1 MTLKNLVD
9 FKDLIDFELEEFNKS
24 LLNKRPTSLYDPI
37 RYTIDLGGK
46 RMRPILTLI
55 ACDLFDGNVSDAVKP
70 ALGIEIFHNFTLLH
84 DDIMDKAPLRRNQPT
99 VHKKWNADIAILSG
113 DTMFVQ
119 SFQYVMQSPQH
130 SLKSVLEVFTK
141 TAIEVC
147 EGQQLDMDFE
157 NQSNVSIPQY
167 IKMIGLKTS
176 VLLAGSMKI
185 GAIIGG
191 AREEDAEHI
200 YEFGKNLGIAFQL
213 QDDILDV
220 FGSSHKVGK
229 QTGGDIVSNKKT
241 YLLLKAM
248 DMADRYKK
256 EELQMWMHASDADSV
271 EKVEAVK
278 AIYEY
283 LGVKA
288 LAESEM
294 QKFYEKSLVHLNQI
308 PCNSIKKEKLIQ
320 FAANLMQ
327 RES

>member
-1 MTLKNLVD
+1 
-9 FKDLIDFELEEFNKS
+9 
-24 LLNKRPTSLYDPI
+24 
-37 RYTIDLGGK
+37 
-46 RMRPILTLI
+46 MRPLLTLI
-55 ACDLFDGNVSDAVKP
+55 ACDLFDGTISEAVKP

-84 DDIMDKAPLRRNQPT
+84 DDIMDKAPLRRNKPT

-119 SFQYVMQSPQH
+119 SFQYVMQSPSQH
-130 SLKSVLEVFTK
+130 LKEVLEVFTK

-147 EGQQLDMDFE
+147 EGQQMDMDFE
-157 NQSNVSIPQY
+157 TMSNVSIPQY
-167 IKMIGLKTS
+167 LKMIGLKTS

-191 AREEDAEHI
+191 ARAEDADHL

-213 QDDILDV
+213 HDDILDV
-220 FGSSHKVGK
+220 FGSSDKVGK

-241 YLLLKAM
+241 YLLLKAL

-256 EELQMWMHASDADSV
+256 EELQLWMHTTDVDAM

-278 AIYEY
+278 SIYEY
-283 LGVKA
+283 LGVKG
-288 LAESEM
+288 LAEAEM
-294 QKFYEKSLVHLNQI
+294 QKFYEKSLTHLNQI
-308 PCNSIKKEKLIQ
+308 PCNSIKKHQLTK
-320 FAANLMQ
+320 FAENLMQ

>member
-1 MTLKNLVD
+1 LNNLTA

-24 LLNKRPTSLYDPI
+24 LLNKKPSSLYDPI
-37 RYTIDLGGK
+37 KYTLDLGGK
-46 RMRPILTLI
+46 RMRPLLTLI
-55 ACDLFDGNVSDAVKP
+55 ACDLFDGTISEAVKP

-84 DDIMDKAPLRRNQPT
+84 DDIMDKAPLRRNKPT

-119 SFQYVMQSPQH
+119 SFQYVMQSPSQH
-130 SLKSVLEVFTK
+130 LKEVLEVFTK

-147 EGQQLDMDFE
+147 EGQQMDMDFE
-157 NQSNVSIPQY
+157 TMSNVSIPQY
-167 IKMIGLKTS
+167 LKMIGLKTS

-191 AREEDAEHI
+191 ARAEDADHL

-213 QDDILDV
+213 HDDILDV
-220 FGSSHKVGK
+220 FGSSDKVGK

-241 YLLLKAM
+241 YLLLKAL

-256 EELQMWMHASDADSV
+256 EELQLWMHTTDVDAM

-278 AIYEY
+278 SIYEY
-283 LGVKA
+283 LGVKG
-288 LAESEM
+288 LAEAEM
-294 QKFYEKSLVHLNQI
+294 QKFYEKSLTHLNQI
-308 PCNSIKKEKLIQ
+308 PCNSIKKHQLTK
-320 FAANLMQ
+320 FAENLMQ

>member
-1 MTLKNLVD
+1 MDLIQFKN
-9 FKDLIDFELEEFNKS
+9 LIDFELEEFNKS
-24 LLNKRPTSLYDPI
+24 LLNKKPASLYDPI
-37 RYTIDLGGK
+37 KYTLDLGGK
-46 RMRPILTLI
+46 RMRPLLTLI
-55 ACDLFDGNVSDAVKP
+55 ACDLFDGNVGDAVKP

-119 SFQYVMQSPQH
+119 SFQYVMQAPNSC
-130 SLKSVLEVFTK
+130 LKEVMEVFTK

-147 EGQQLDMDFE
+147 EGQQMDMDFE
-157 NQSNVSIPQY
+157 SQSNVSIPQY

-191 AREEDAEHI
+191 AREEDAHHL

-220 FGSSHKVGK
+220 FGNSDKVGK
-229 QTGGDIVSNKKT
+229 QSGGDIVSNKKT
-241 YLLLKAM
+241 FLLLKAL

-256 EELQMWMHASDADSV
+256 EELQLWMHTTNV
-271 EKVEAVK
+271 NPTEKIEAVK
-278 AIYEY
+278 SIYEY
-283 LGVKA
+283 LGVKS
-288 LAESEM
+288 LAEAEM
-294 QKFYEKSLVHLNQI
+294 HKFYTKSLLHLNEI
-308 PCNSIKKEKLIQ
+308 PCNETKKEQLKS
-320 FAANLMQ
+320 FAKNLMQ

>member
-1 MTLKNLVD
+1 LNNLTA
-9 FKDLIDFELEEFNKS
+9 FKELIDFELEEFNKS
-24 LLNKRPTSLYDPI
+24 LLNKKPSSLYDPI
-37 RYTIDLGGK
+37 KYTLDLGGK
-46 RMRPILTLI
+46 RMRPLLTLI
-55 ACDLFDGNVSDAVKP
+55 ACDLFDGKVSEAVKP

-99 VHKKWNADIAILSG
+99 VHKKWNSDIAILSG

-119 SFQYVMQSPQH
+119 SFQFVMQSPTQH
-130 SLKSVLEVFTK
+130 LKEVLEVFTK

-147 EGQQLDMDFE
+147 EGQQMDMDFE
-157 NQSNVSIPQY
+157 NQLNVSIPQY

-191 AREEDAEHI
+191 ARAEDAQHI

-220 FGSSHKVGK
+220 FGSSDKVGK

-256 EELQMWMHASDADSV
+256 EELQLWMHTTDVDAM

-278 AIYEY
+278 SIYEY
-283 LGVKA
+283 LGVKG
-288 LAESEM
+288 LAEAEM
-294 QKFYEKSLVHLNQI
+294 QKFYEKSLTHLNQI
-308 PCNSIKKEKLIQ
+308 PCNSIKKHQLTK
-320 FAANLMQ
+320 FAENLMQ

>member
-1 MTLKNLVD
+1 LNNLLA

-24 LLNKRPTSLYDPI
+24 LLNKKPSSLYDPI
-37 RYTIDLGGK
+37 KYTLDLGGK
-46 RMRPILTLI
+46 RMRPLLTLI
-55 ACDLFDGNVSDAVKP
+55 ACDLFDGNVSEAIKP
-70 ALGIEIFHNFTLLH
+70 ALGLELFHNFTLLH

-99 VHKKWNADIAILSG
+99 VHKKWNSDIAILSG

-119 SFQYVMQSPQH
+119 SFQFVMQSPLI
-130 SLKSVLEVFTK
+130 SLKQVLDVFTK

-147 EGQQLDMDFE
+147 EGQQMDMDFE
-157 NQSNVSIPQY
+157 NQSNVSIHQY

-191 AREEDAEHI
+191 ARDEDAAHI
-200 YEFGKNLGIAFQL
+200 YDFGKNLGIAFQL

-220 FGSSHKVGK
+220 FGSSDKVGK

-256 EELQMWMHASDADSV
+256 EELQLWMHTTDVDPV
-271 EKVEAVK
+271 EKVASVK

-288 LAESEM
+288 LAETEM
-294 QKFYEKSLVHLNQI
+294 QKFYEKSLLHLNEI
-308 PCNSIKKEKLIQ
+308 PCNQNKKDQLKL
-320 FAANLMQ
+320 FAENLMQ

>member
-1 MTLKNLVD
+1 MNNLSSFKN
-9 FKDLIDFELEEFNKS
+9 LIDFELEEFNKS
-24 LLNKRPTSLYDPI
+24 LLNKKPVSLYDPI
-37 RYTIDLGGK
+37 KYTLDLGGK
-46 RMRPILTLI
+46 RMRPLLTLI

-119 SFQYVMQSPQH
+119 SFQYVMQAPAAY
-130 SLKSVLEVFTK
+130 LKEVMEVFTK

-147 EGQQLDMDFE
+147 EGQQMDMDFE
-157 NQSNVSIPQY
+157 SQSNVSIPQY

-191 AREEDAEHI
+191 ARDEDANHL

-220 FGSSHKVGK
+220 FGNSDKVGK
-229 QTGGDIVSNKKT
+229 QSGGDIVSNKKT
-241 YLLLKAM
+241 FLLLKAL

-256 EELQMWMHASDADSV
+256 EELQLWMHTRDLNST

-278 AIYEY
+278 SIYEY
-283 LGVKA
+283 LGVKS
-288 LAESEM
+288 LAEAEM
-294 QKFYEKSLVHLNQI
+294 HKFYTKSLLHLNEI
-308 PCNSIKKEKLIQ
+308 PCNETKKEQLKS
-320 FAANLMQ
+320 FAQNLML

>member
-1 MTLKNLVD
+1 LNNLVA

-24 LLNKRPTSLYDPI
+24 LLNKKPVSLYDPI
-37 RYTIDLGGK
+37 KYTLDLGGK
-46 RMRPILTLI
+46 RMRPLLTLI
-55 ACDLFDGNVSDAVKP
+55 ACDLFDGNVSEAVKP

-119 SFQYVMQSPQH
+119 SFQFVMQSPALH
-130 SLKSVLEVFTK
+130 LKQVLDVFTK

-147 EGQQLDMDFE
+147 EGQQMDMDFE
-157 NQSNVSIPQY
+157 SQSNVSIPQY
-167 IKMIGLKTS
+167 LKMIGLKTS

-191 AREEDAEHI
+191 ARDEDAAHI

-220 FGSSHKVGK
+220 FGNSDKVGK

-256 EELQMWMHASDADSV
+256 EELQLWMHTTDVDPI
-271 EKVEAVK
+271 EKVESVK

-288 LAESEM
+288 LAEAEM
-294 QKFYEKSLVHLNQI
+294 QKFYERSLTHLNEI
-308 PCNSIKKEKLIQ
+308 PCNQTKKEQLKY
-320 FAANLMQ
+320 FAENLMQ

>member
-1 MTLKNLVD
+1 MNNLTALKE
-9 FKDLIDFELEEFNKS
+9 LIDFELEEFNKS
-24 LLNKRPTSLYDPI
+24 LVNKKPESLYDPI
-37 RYTIDLGGK
+37 KYTIDLGGK
-46 RMRPILTLI
+46 RMRPLLTLI

-119 SFQYVMQSPQH
+119 SFQLVMQSPAQH
-130 SLKSVLEVFTK
+130 LKQVLDVFTK

-147 EGQQLDMDFE
+147 EGQQMDMDFE
-157 NQSNVSIPQY
+157 KQNNVSIPQY
-167 IKMIGLKTS
+167 IKMIALKTS
-176 VLLAGSMKI
+176 VLLAGSMKV

-191 AREEDAEHI
+191 AREEDANHL

-220 FGSSHKVGK
+220 FGNINKVGK

-256 EELQMWMHASDADSV
+256 EELQLWMHAVDADPF

-278 AIYEY
+278 SIYEY
-283 LGVKA
+283 LGVKS
-288 LAESEM
+288 LAEAEM
-294 QKFYEKSLVHLNQI
+294 QKFYEKSLLHLNEI
-308 PCNSIKKEKLIQ
+308 PCNSLKKEQLIR
-320 FAANLMQ
+320 FAYQLMQ

>member
-1 MTLKNLVD
+1 LENLVA

-24 LLNKRPTSLYDPI
+24 LLNKKPSSLYNPI
-37 RYTIDLGGK
+37 SYALDLGGK
-46 RMRPILTLI
+46 RMRPLLTLI
-55 ACDLFDGNVSDAVKP
+55 ACDLFDGNISDAVKP

-119 SFQYVMQSPQH
+119 SFQYVAQCPPKY
-130 SLKSVLEVFTK
+130 LKEVIDVFTK

-147 EGQQLDMDFE
+147 EGQQMDMDFE
-157 NQSNVSIPQY
+157 SQSNVSIPLY

-185 GAIIGG
+185 GSIVAG
-191 AREEDAEHI
+191 ARDEDASHI

-220 FGSSHKVGK
+220 FGSSQKVGK
-229 QTGGDIVSNKKT
+229 QTGGDIISNKKT

-256 EELQMWMHASDADSV
+256 EELQMWMHSTDVDPV

-294 QKFYEKSLVHLNQI
+294 QKFYEKSLVHLNEI
-308 PCNSIKKEKLIQ
+308 PCNSIKKEQLKY
-320 FAANLMQ
+320 FAENLMQ
-327 RES
+327 RDR

>member
-1 MTLKNLVD
+1 LNNLSSFKN
-9 FKDLIDFELEEFNKS
+9 LIDFELEEFNKS
-24 LLNKRPTSLYDPI
+24 LLNKKPASLYDPI
-37 RYTIDLGGK
+37 KYTLDLGGK
-46 RMRPILTLI
+46 RMRPLLTLI

-119 SFQYVMQSPQH
+119 SFQYVMQAPNSC
-130 SLKSVLEVFTK
+130 LKEVMEVFTK

-147 EGQQLDMDFE
+147 EGQQMDMDFE
-157 NQSNVSIPQY
+157 SQINVSIPQY

-185 GAIIGG
+185 GAIIGE
-191 AREEDAEHI
+191 ARQEDANHL

-220 FGSSHKVGK
+220 FGNSDKVGK
-229 QTGGDIVSNKKT
+229 QSGGDIVSNKKT
-241 YLLLKAM
+241 FLLLKAL

-256 EELQMWMHASDADSV
+256 EELQLWMHTTNV
-271 EKVEAVK
+271 NPTEKIEAVK
-278 AIYEY
+278 SIYEY
-283 LGVKA
+283 LGVKS
-288 LAESEM
+288 LAEAEM
-294 QKFYEKSLVHLNQI
+294 HKFYTKSLLHLNEI
-308 PCNSIKKEKLIQ
+308 PCNETKKEQLKS
-320 FAANLMQ
+320 FAQNLMQ

>member
-1 MTLKNLVD
+1 MNNLIA
-9 FKDLIDFELEEFNKS
+9 FKELIDFELEEFNKS
-24 LLNKRPTSLYDPI
+24 LLNKKPASLYDPI
-37 RYTIDLGGK
+37 RYTLDLGGK
-46 RMRPILTLI
+46 RMRPLLALI
-55 ACDLFDGNVSDAVKP
+55 ACDLFDGNISDAVKP
-70 ALGIEIFHNFTLLH
+70 ALGLEIFHNFTLLH

-119 SFQYVMQSPQH
+119 SFHFVMQSPSAH
-130 SLKSVLEVFTK
+130 LKQVLDVFTQ

-147 EGQQLDMDFE
+147 EGQQMDMDFE
-157 NQSNVSIPQY
+157 SQFNVSIPQY

-191 AREEDAEHI
+191 AREEDAKHL

-220 FGSSHKVGK
+220 FGSSAKVGK

-241 YLLLKAM
+241 YLLLKALE
-248 DMADRYKK
+248 MADRYKK
-256 EELQMWMHASDADSV
+256 EELQLWMHTTDVDPF
-271 EKVEAVK
+271 EKVESVK

-288 LAESEM
+288 LAEAEM
-294 QKFYEKSLVHLNQI
+294 QKFYEKSLTHLNQI
-308 PCNSIKKEKLIQ
+308 PCNLNKKEQLKF
-320 FAANLMQ
+320 FAENLMQ

>member
-1 MTLKNLVD
+1 
-9 FKDLIDFELEEFNKS
+9 
-24 LLNKRPTSLYDPI
+24 
-37 RYTIDLGGK
+37 
-46 RMRPILTLI
+46 
-55 ACDLFDGNVSDAVKP
+55 
-70 ALGIEIFHNFTLLH
+70 
-84 DDIMDKAPLRRNQPT
+84 
-99 VHKKWNADIAILSG
+99 VHKKWNSDIAILSG

-119 SFQYVMQSPQH
+119 SFQFVMQSPLI
-130 SLKSVLEVFTK
+130 SLKQVLDVFTK

-147 EGQQLDMDFE
+147 EGQQMDMDFE
-157 NQSNVSIPQY
+157 NQSNVSIHQY

-191 AREEDAEHI
+191 ARDEDAAHI
-200 YEFGKNLGIAFQL
+200 YDFGKNLGIAFQL

-220 FGSSHKVGK
+220 FGSSDKVGK

-256 EELQMWMHASDADSV
+256 EELQLWMHTTDVDPV
-271 EKVEAVK
+271 EKVASVK

-288 LAESEM
+288 LAETEM
-294 QKFYEKSLVHLNQI
+294 QKFYEKSLLHLNEI
-308 PCNSIKKEKLIQ
+308 PCNQNKKDQLKF
-320 FAANLMQ
+320 FAENLMQ

>member
-1 MTLKNLVD
+1 MNNLTA

-24 LLNKRPTSLYDPI
+24 LLNKKPSSLYDPI
-37 RYTIDLGGK
+37 KYTLDLGGK
-46 RMRPILTLI
+46 RMRPLLTLI
-55 ACDLFDGNVSDAVKP
+55 ACDLFDGTISEAVKP

-84 DDIMDKAPLRRNQPT
+84 DDIMDKAPLRRNKPT

-119 SFQYVMQSPQH
+119 SFQYVMQSPSQH
-130 SLKSVLEVFTK
+130 LKEVLEVFTK

-147 EGQQLDMDFE
+147 EGQQMDMDFE
-157 NQSNVSIPQY
+157 TMSNVSIPQY
-167 IKMIGLKTS
+167 LKMIGLKTS

-191 AREEDAEHI
+191 ARAEDADHL

-213 QDDILDV
+213 HDDILDV
-220 FGSSHKVGK
+220 FGSSDKVGK

-241 YLLLKAM
+241 YLLLKAL

-256 EELQMWMHASDADSV
+256 EELQLWMHTTDVDAL

-278 AIYEY
+278 SIYEY
-283 LGVKA
+283 LGVKG
-288 LAESEM
+288 LAEAEM
-294 QKFYEKSLVHLNQI
+294 QKFYENSLTHLNQI
-308 PCNSIKKEKLIQ
+308 PCNSIKKQQLTK
-320 FAANLMQ
+320 FAENLMQ

>member
-1 MTLKNLVD
+1 M
-9 FKDLIDFELEEFNKS
+9 DFELEEFNKS
-24 LLNKRPTSLYDPI
+24 LLNKKPASLYDPI
-37 RYTIDLGGK
+37 KYTLDLGGK
-46 RMRPILTLI
+46 RMRPLLTLI

-119 SFQYVMQSPQH
+119 SFQYVMQAPNSC
-130 SLKSVLEVFTK
+130 LKEVMEVFTK

-147 EGQQLDMDFE
+147 EGQQMDMDFE
-157 NQSNVSIPQY
+157 SQINVSIPQY

-185 GAIIGG
+185 GAIIGE
-191 AREEDAEHI
+191 ARQEDANHL

-220 FGSSHKVGK
+220 FGNSDKVGK
-229 QTGGDIVSNKKT
+229 QSGGDIVSNKKT
-241 YLLLKAM
+241 FLLLKAL

-256 EELQMWMHASDADSV
+256 EELQLWMHTTNV
-271 EKVEAVK
+271 NPTEKIEAVK
-278 AIYEY
+278 SIYEY
-283 LGVKA
+283 LGVKS
-288 LAESEM
+288 LAEAEM
-294 QKFYEKSLVHLNQI
+294 HKFYTKSLLHLNEI
-308 PCNSIKKEKLIQ
+308 PCNETKKEQLKS
-320 FAANLMQ
+320 FAQNLMQ

>member
-1 MTLKNLVD
+1 MNKIVA

-24 LLNKRPTSLYDPI
+24 LLNKRPASLYDPI
-37 RYTIDLGGK
+37 KYTLDLGGK
-46 RMRPILTLI
+46 RMRPLLTLI

-119 SFQYVMQSPQH
+119 SFQFVMQSPAQH
-130 SLKSVLEVFTK
+130 IKQVLEVFTK

-147 EGQQLDMDFE
+147 EGQQMDMDFE
-157 NQSNVSIPQY
+157 SQSNVSIPQY

-191 AREEDAEHI
+191 ARDEDAENI

-220 FGSSHKVGK
+220 FGNSDKVGK
-229 QTGGDIVSNKKT
+229 QIGGDIVSNKKT

-256 EELQMWMHASDADSV
+256 EELQLWMHTTDVDAV

-278 AIYEY
+278 SIYEY
-283 LGVKA
+283 LGVKS

-294 QKFYEKSLVHLNQI
+294 QKYYEKALSHLNEI
-308 PCNSIKKEKLIQ
+308 PCNQTKKEQLKY
-320 FAANLMQ
+320 FAENLMQ

>member
-1 MTLKNLVD
+1 MKNLLA

-24 LLNKRPTSLYDPI
+24 LLNKKPSSLYDPI
-37 RYTIDLGGK
+37 KYTLDLGGK
-46 RMRPILTLI
+46 RMRPLLTLI
-55 ACDLFDGNVSDAVKP
+55 ACDLFDGNVSEAVKP
-70 ALGIEIFHNFTLLH
+70 ALGLELFHNFTLLH

-99 VHKKWNADIAILSG
+99 VHKKWNSDIAILSG

-119 SFQYVMQSPQH
+119 SFQFVMQSPLI
-130 SLKSVLEVFTK
+130 SLKQVLDVFTK

-147 EGQQLDMDFE
+147 EGQQMDMDFE
-157 NQSNVSIPQY
+157 NQSNVSIHQY

-191 AREEDAEHI
+191 ARDEDAAHI
-200 YEFGKNLGIAFQL
+200 YDFGKNLGIAFQL

-220 FGSSHKVGK
+220 FGSSDKVGK

-256 EELQMWMHASDADSV
+256 EELQLWMHTTDVDPV
-271 EKVEAVK
+271 EKVASVK

-283 LGVKA
+283 LGVRA
-288 LAESEM
+288 LAETEM
-294 QKFYEKSLVHLNQI
+294 QKFYEKSLLHLNEI
-308 PCNSIKKEKLIQ
+308 PCNQNKKDQLKL
-320 FAANLMQ
+320 FAENLMQ

>member
-1 MTLKNLVD
+1 MNNLTA
-9 FKDLIDFELEEFNKS
+9 FKDLIDFELEEFNQS
-24 LLNKRPTSLYDPI
+24 LLNKKPSSLYDPI
-37 RYTIDLGGK
+37 KYTLDLGGK
-46 RMRPILTLI
+46 RMRPLLTLI
-55 ACDLFDGNVSDAVKP
+55 ACDLFDGTISDAVKP
-70 ALGIEIFHNFTLLH
+70 ALGLEIFHNFTLLH

-119 SFQYVMQSPQH
+119 SFQYVMQSPAIH
-130 SLKSVLEVFTK
+130 LKEVLEVFTK

-147 EGQQLDMDFE
+147 EGQQMDMDFE
-157 NQSNVSIPQY
+157 RQLNVSIPQY
-167 IKMIGLKTS
+167 IKMITLKTS

-191 AREEDAEHI
+191 ARAEDAVHI

-220 FGSSHKVGK
+220 FGTSHKVGK

-256 EELQMWMHASDADSV
+256 EELQLWMHTTDVDAV

-278 AIYEY
+278 SIYEY

-288 LAESEM
+288 LAEAEM
-294 QKFYEKSLVHLNQI
+294 QKYYEKSLTHLNEI
-308 PCNSIKKEKLIQ
+308 PCNQNKKEMLKH
-320 FAANLMQ
+320 FANNLMQ

>member
-1 MTLKNLVD
+1 MNNLAA

-24 LLNKRPTSLYDPI
+24 LLNKRPASLYDPI
-37 RYTIDLGGK
+37 RYTLDLGGK
-46 RMRPILTLI
+46 RMRPLLTLI
-55 ACDLFDGNVSDAVKP
+55 ACDLFDGEVSEAVKP
-70 ALGIEIFHNFTLLH
+70 AIGLEIFHNFTLLH

-99 VHKKWNADIAILSG
+99 VHKKWNSDIAILSG

-119 SFQYVMQSPQH
+119 SFQFVMQSPAAK
-130 SLKSVLEVFTK
+130 LKQVLDVFTK
-141 TAIEVC
+141 TAIDVC
-147 EGQQLDMDFE
+147 EGQQMDMDFE
-157 NQSNVSIPQY
+157 SQNNVSIPQY

-176 VLLAGSMKI
+176 VLLAGSMQI

-191 AREEDAEHI
+191 ARDEDARHI

-256 EELQMWMHASDADSV
+256 EELQLWMHTTDVDPI

-278 AIYEY
+278 SIYEY

-294 QKFYEKSLVHLNQI
+294 QRFYEKSLVHLNEI
-308 PCNSIKKEKLIQ
+308 PCNAVKKEQLKY

>member
-1 MTLKNLVD
+1 MNLNH
-9 FKDLIDFELEEFNKS
+9 FKQLIDFELEEFNQS
-24 LLNKRPTSLYDPI
+24 LKNKKPERLYAPVS
-37 RYTIDLGGK
+37 YTLDLGGK
-46 RMRPILTLI
+46 RMRPLLTLI
-55 ACDLFDGNVSDAVKP
+55 ACDLFDGKLSDAVKP
-70 ALGIEIFHNFTLLH
+70 AMGIEIFHNFTLLH

-119 SFQYVMQSPQH
+119 SFQYVMQAPAH
-130 SLKSVLEVFTK
+130 VLKEVLEIFTK
-141 TAIEVC
+141 AAIEVC
-147 EGQQLDMDFE
+147 EGQQMDMDFE
-157 NQSNVSIPQY
+157 TTTKVSIPLY

-176 VLLAGSMKI
+176 VLLAACMKI
-185 GAIIGG
+185 GAVIGG
-191 AREEDAEHI
+191 ARHEDAEHI

-213 QDDILDV
+213 HDDILDV
-220 FGSSHKVGK
+220 FGQSHKVGK
-229 QTGGDIVSNKKT
+229 QIGGDIVSNKKT
-241 YLLLKAM
+241 YLLLKAI

-256 EELQMWMHASDADSV
+256 EELLMWMNAPEDNAA

-288 LAESEM
+288 LAETEM
-294 QKFYEKSLVHLNQI
+294 MKFYDKSLLHLNQI
-308 PCNSIKKEKLIQ
+308 PCNTDKKQQLIN

>member
-1 MTLKNLVD
+1 MNNLLA

-24 LLNKRPTSLYDPI
+24 LLNKKPSSLYDPI
-37 RYTIDLGGK
+37 KYTLDLGGK
-46 RMRPILTLI
+46 RMRPLLTLI
-55 ACDLFDGNVSDAVKP
+55 ACDLFDGNVSEAIKP
-70 ALGIEIFHNFTLLH
+70 ALGLELFHNFTLLH

-99 VHKKWNADIAILSG
+99 VHKKWNSDIAILSG

-119 SFQYVMQSPQH
+119 SFQFVMQSPLI
-130 SLKSVLEVFTK
+130 SLKQVLDVFTK

-147 EGQQLDMDFE
+147 EGQQMDMDFE
-157 NQSNVSIPQY
+157 NQSNVSIHQY

-191 AREEDAEHI
+191 ARDEDAAHI
-200 YEFGKNLGIAFQL
+200 YDFGKNLGIAFQL

-220 FGSSHKVGK
+220 FGSSDKVGK

-256 EELQMWMHASDADSV
+256 EELQLWMHTTDVDPV
-271 EKVEAVK
+271 EKVASVK

-283 LGVKA
+283 LGVRA
-288 LAESEM
+288 LAETEM
-294 QKFYEKSLVHLNQI
+294 QKFYEKSLLHLNEI
-308 PCNSIKKEKLIQ
+308 PCNQNKKDQLKL
-320 FAANLMQ
+320 FAENLMQ

>member
-1 MTLKNLVD
+1 MNNLLA

-24 LLNKRPTSLYDPI
+24 LLNKKPSSLYDPI
-37 RYTIDLGGK
+37 KYTLDLGGK
-46 RMRPILTLI
+46 RMRPLLTLI
-55 ACDLFDGNVSDAVKP
+55 ACDLFDGKVSEAIKP
-70 ALGIEIFHNFTLLH
+70 ALGLELFHNFTLLH

-99 VHKKWNADIAILSG
+99 VHKKWNSDIAILSG

-119 SFQYVMQSPQH
+119 SFQFVMQSPLI
-130 SLKSVLEVFTK
+130 SLKQVLDVFTK

-147 EGQQLDMDFE
+147 EGQQMDMDFE
-157 NQSNVSIPQY
+157 NQSNVSIHQY

-191 AREEDAEHI
+191 ARDEDAAHI
-200 YEFGKNLGIAFQL
+200 YDFGKNLGIAFQL

-220 FGSSHKVGK
+220 FGSSDKVGK

-256 EELQMWMHASDADSV
+256 EELQLWMHTTDVDPV
-271 EKVEAVK
+271 EKVASVK

-288 LAESEM
+288 LAETEM
-294 QKFYEKSLVHLNQI
+294 QKFYEKSLLHLNEI
-308 PCNSIKKEKLIQ
+308 PCNQNKKDQLKF
-320 FAANLMQ
+320 FAENLMQ

>member
-1 MTLKNLVD
+1 MNLNH
-9 FKDLIDFELEEFNKS
+9 FKELIDFELEEFNKS
-24 LLNKRPTSLYDPI
+24 LAGKRPESLYAPI
-37 RYTIDLGGK
+37 CYTLDLGGK
-46 RMRPILTLI
+46 RMRPLLTLI
-55 ACDLFDGNVSDAVKP
+55 ACDLFDGALSEAVKP
-70 ALGIEIFHNFTLLH
+70 AMGIEIFHNFTLLH

-119 SFQYVMQSPQH
+119 SFQYVMQAPAAL
-130 SLKSVLEVFTK
+130 LKEVLDVFTK
-141 TAIEVC
+141 AAIEVC
-147 EGQQLDMDFE
+147 EGQQMDMDFE
-157 NQSNVSIPQY
+157 TAPNVSIPQY

-176 VLLAGSMKI
+176 VLLAACMKI

-191 AREEDAEHI
+191 ARPEDANHL

-213 QDDILDV
+213 HDDILDV
-220 FGSSHKVGK
+220 FGNSHKVGK

-256 EELQMWMHASDADSV
+256 EELMMWLHASESNAA

-288 LAESEM
+288 LAETEM
-294 QKFYEKSLVHLNQI
+294 MKFYDKSLLHLNQI
-308 PCNSIKKEKLIQ
+308 PCNPDKKQQLIN

>member
-1 MTLKNLVD
+1 MNNLLA

-24 LLNKRPTSLYDPI
+24 LLNKKPSSLYDPI
-37 RYTIDLGGK
+37 KYTLDLGGK
-46 RMRPILTLI
+46 RMRPLLTLI
-55 ACDLFDGNVSDAVKP
+55 ACDLFDGNVSEAIKP
-70 ALGIEIFHNFTLLH
+70 ALGLELFHNFTLLH

-99 VHKKWNADIAILSG
+99 VHKKWNSDIAILSG

-119 SFQYVMQSPQH
+119 SFQFVMQSPLI
-130 SLKSVLEVFTK
+130 SLKQVLDVFTK

-147 EGQQLDMDFE
+147 EGQQMDMDFE
-157 NQSNVSIPQY
+157 NQSNVSIHQY

-191 AREEDAEHI
+191 ARDEDAAHI
-200 YEFGKNLGIAFQL
+200 YDFGKNLGIAFQL

-220 FGSSHKVGK
+220 FGSSDKVGK

-256 EELQMWMHASDADSV
+256 EELQLWMHTTDVDPV
-271 EKVEAVK
+271 EKVASVK

-288 LAESEM
+288 LAETEM
-294 QKFYEKSLVHLNQI
+294 QKFYEKSLLHLNEI
-308 PCNSIKKEKLIQ
+308 PCNQNKKDQLKL
-320 FAANLMQ
+320 FAENLMQ

>member
-1 MTLKNLVD
+1 LNNLLA

-24 LLNKRPTSLYDPI
+24 LLNKKPSSLYDPI
-37 RYTIDLGGK
+37 KYTLDLGGK
-46 RMRPILTLI
+46 RMRPLLTLI
-55 ACDLFDGNVSDAVKP
+55 ACDLFDGNVSEAIKP
-70 ALGIEIFHNFTLLH
+70 ALGLELFHNFTLLH
-84 DDIMDKAPLRRNQPT
+84 DDIMYKAPLRRNQPT
-99 VHKKWNADIAILSG
+99 VHKKWNSDIAILSG

-119 SFQYVMQSPQH
+119 SFQFVMQSPLI
-130 SLKSVLEVFTK
+130 SLKQVLDVFTK

-147 EGQQLDMDFE
+147 EGQQMDMDFE
-157 NQSNVSIPQY
+157 NQSNVSIHQY

-191 AREEDAEHI
+191 AREEDAAHI
-200 YEFGKNLGIAFQL
+200 YDFGKNLGIAFQL

-220 FGSSHKVGK
+220 FGSSDKVGK

-256 EELQMWMHASDADSV
+256 EELQLWMHTTDVDPV
-271 EKVEAVK
+271 EKVASVK

-283 LGVKA
+283 LGVRA
-288 LAESEM
+288 LAETEM
-294 QKFYEKSLVHLNQI
+294 QKFYEKSLLHLNEI
-308 PCNSIKKEKLIQ
+308 PCNQNKKDQLKL
-320 FAANLMQ
+320 FAENLMQ

>member
-1 MTLKNLVD
+1 MNNLTA

-24 LLNKRPTSLYDPI
+24 LLNKKPSSLYDPI
-37 RYTIDLGGK
+37 KYTLDLGGK
-46 RMRPILTLI
+46 RMRPLLTLN
-55 ACDLFDGNVSDAVKP
+55 ACDLFDGTISEAVKP

-84 DDIMDKAPLRRNQPT
+84 DDIMDKAPLRRNKPT

-119 SFQYVMQSPQH
+119 SFQYVMQSPSQH
-130 SLKSVLEVFTK
+130 LKEVLEVFTK

-147 EGQQLDMDFE
+147 EGQQMDMDFE
-157 NQSNVSIPQY
+157 TMSNVSIPQY
-167 IKMIGLKTS
+167 LKMIGLKTS

-191 AREEDAEHI
+191 ARAEDADHL

-213 QDDILDV
+213 HDDILDV
-220 FGSSHKVGK
+220 FGSSDKVGK

-241 YLLLKAM
+241 YLLLKAL

-256 EELQMWMHASDADSV
+256 EELQLWMHTTDVDAM

-278 AIYEY
+278 SIYEY
-283 LGVKA
+283 LGVKG
-288 LAESEM
+288 LAEAEM
-294 QKFYEKSLVHLNQI
+294 QKFYEKSLTHLNQI
-308 PCNSIKKEKLIQ
+308 PCNSIKKHQLTK
-320 FAANLMQ
+320 FAENLMQ

>member
-1 MTLKNLVD
+1 MNNLVA

-24 LLNKRPTSLYDPI
+24 LLNKRPSSLYDPI
-37 RYTIDLGGK
+37 KYTLDLGGK
-46 RMRPILTLI
+46 RMRPLLTLI

-119 SFQYVMQSPQH
+119 SFQFVMQSPAGH
-130 SLKSVLEVFTK
+130 LKQVMEVFTK

-147 EGQQLDMDFE
+147 EGQQMDMDFE
-157 NQSNVSIPQY
+157 SQTNVSIPQY

-191 AREEDAEHI
+191 AREEDAHHI

-220 FGSSHKVGK
+220 FGSSQKVGK

-256 EELQMWMHASDADSV
+256 EELQLWMHTTAVDPI

-278 AIYEY
+278 SIYEY
-283 LGVKA
+283 LGVKT
-288 LAESEM
+288 LAETEM
-294 QKFYEKSLVHLNQI
+294 HKYYEKALTHLNEI
-308 PCNSIKKEKLIQ
+308 PCNQSKKEQLKY
-320 FAANLMQ
+320 FAESLMQ

>member
-1 MTLKNLVD
+1 LNNLTA

-24 LLNKRPTSLYDPI
+24 LFLKRPSSLYEPI
-37 RYTIDLGGK
+37 KYTLDLGGK
-46 RMRPILTLI
+46 RMRPLLTLI
-55 ACDLFDGNVSDAVKP
+55 ACDLFDGNVSEAVKP
-70 ALGIEIFHNFTLLH
+70 ALGLEIFHNFTLLH

-119 SFQYVMQSPQH
+119 SFQFVMQCPMKH
-130 SLKSVLEVFTK
+130 LKNVLDEFTK

-147 EGQQLDMDFE
+147 EGQQMDMDFE
-157 NQSNVSIPQY
+157 KLNNVSISQY
-167 IKMIGLKTS
+167 IKMIALKTS

-191 AREEDAEHI
+191 ARDEDAKHI

-220 FGSSHKVGK
+220 FGKSSKVGK
-229 QTGGDIVSNKKT
+229 QIGGDIVSNKKT
-241 YLLLKAM
+241 YLLLKAL
-248 DMADRYKK
+248 DIADRYKK
-256 EELQMWMHASDADSV
+256 EELQLWMHTTEVDPT

-278 AIYEY
+278 AIYDY
-283 LGVKA
+283 LGVKSY
-288 LAESEM
+288 AEAEM
-294 QKFYEKSLVHLNQI
+294 QKFYEKSLTHLDEI
-308 PCNSIKKEKLIQ
+308 PCNAIKKSQLKL
-320 FAANLMQ
+320 FAEQIMQ

>member
-1 MTLKNLVD
+1 MNNLTA

-24 LLNKRPTSLYDPI
+24 LLNKKPSSLYDPI
-37 RYTIDLGGK
+37 KYTLDLGGK
-46 RMRPILTLI
+46 RMRPLLTLI
-55 ACDLFDGNVSDAVKP
+55 ACDLFDGTISEAVKP

-84 DDIMDKAPLRRNQPT
+84 DDIMDKAPLRRNKPT

-119 SFQYVMQSPQH
+119 SFQYVMQSPSQH
-130 SLKSVLEVFTK
+130 LKEVLEVFTK

-147 EGQQLDMDFE
+147 EGQQMDMDFE
-157 NQSNVSIPQY
+157 TMSNVSIPQY
-167 IKMIGLKTS
+167 LKMIGLKTS

-191 AREEDAEHI
+191 ARAEDADHL

-213 QDDILDV
+213 HDDILDV
-220 FGSSHKVGK
+220 FGSSDKVGK

-241 YLLLKAM
+241 YLLLKAL

-256 EELQMWMHASDADSV
+256 EELQLWMHTTDVDAM

-278 AIYEY
+278 SIYEY
-283 LGVKA
+283 LGVKG
-288 LAESEM
+288 LAEAEM
-294 QKFYEKSLVHLNQI
+294 QKFYEKSLTHLNQI
-308 PCNSIKKEKLIQ
+308 PCNSIKKHQLTK
-320 FAANLMQ
+320 FAENLMQ

>member
-1 MTLKNLVD
+1 LNNLTA
-9 FKDLIDFELEEFNKS
+9 FKDLIDFELEEFNQS
-24 LLNKRPTSLYDPI
+24 LLNKKPSSLYDPI
-37 RYTIDLGGK
+37 KYTLDLGGK
-46 RMRPILTLI
+46 RMRPLLTLI
-55 ACDLFDGNVSDAVKP
+55 ACDLFDGTISDAVKP
-70 ALGIEIFHNFTLLH
+70 ALGLEIFHNFTLLH

-119 SFQYVMQSPQH
+119 SFQYVMQSPAIH
-130 SLKSVLEVFTK
+130 LKEVLEVFTK

-147 EGQQLDMDFE
+147 EGQQMDMDFE
-157 NQSNVSIPQY
+157 RQLNVSIPQY
-167 IKMIGLKTS
+167 IKMITLKTS

-191 AREEDAEHI
+191 ARAEDAVHI

-220 FGSSHKVGK
+220 FGTSHKVGK

-256 EELQMWMHASDADSV
+256 EELQLWMHTTDVDAV

-278 AIYEY
+278 SIYEY

-288 LAESEM
+288 LAEAEM
-294 QKFYEKSLVHLNQI
+294 QKYYEKSLTHLNEI
-308 PCNSIKKEKLIQ
+308 PCNQNKKEMLKH
-320 FAANLMQ
+320 FANNLMQ